1 MKKHILL
8 FFILI
13 CSVLQAQTI
22 TIESLR
28 KEYYKLNTDSAA
40 CAKLFAKVSKANP
53 SDNLISG
60 YKGAITASMANFA
73 KNKTEKI
80 QLFNSGKKLLEQ
92 SIAADTGNVEL
103 RFLRF
108 TIQSNCPKALGYHRQ
123 LDPDKKYILA
133 HLNSVKNSVIKSR
146 MEEYL
151 LSSSL
156 VSEDEKK
163 KINGT
168 KK

>member
-1 MKKHILL
+1 MKKYIFF
-8 FFILI
+8 FFIL
-13 CSVLQAQTI
+13 SSSFLYSQTV

-40 CAKLFAKVSKANP
+40 CAKLYFKISKTNTT
-53 SDNLISG
+53 DNLISG
-60 YKGAITASMANFA
+60 YKGAITAAMANHV
-73 KNKTEKI
+73 KSKQEKI
-80 QLFNSGKKLLEQ
+80 QLFNSGKKMLEQ

-123 LDPDKKYILA
+123 LEPDKKYIVT
-133 HLNSVKNSVIKSR
+133 HFSSVKNTSVRAK
-146 MEEYL
+146 MEDYL
-151 LSSSL
+151 LNSPLLSA
-156 VSEDEKK
+156 DEKK
-163 KINGT
+163 MINGT